1 MSELPWR
8 QRTQLI
14 QGPPGPMGS
23 FLAATAAWTPG
34 AVLNGATASTTITV
48 NGAMVTSPAW
58 AAWSA
63 SLPAGVIL
71 TAQVT
76 VANTVLVTL
85 INLSGSTQT
94 ITAGTVTATVPP
106 GSVGVF
112 LNGSSAWS
120 PGTIANNGL
129 ATLTVAVTGA
139 VLGQDAWAAFLTA
152 LPAGVIVWAS
162 VSSAGN
168 VQVCM
173 INLSGVSQTISPSS
187 VNVSVH

>member
-1 MSELPWR
+1 
-8 QRTQLI
+8 
-14 QGPPGPMGS
+14 MGS

-34 AVLNGATASTTITV
+34 AVLNGATASQSVTV

-63 SLPAGVIL
+63 ALPAGVIL

-76 VANTVLVTL
+76 AANTVLVTL

-94 ITAGTVTATVPP
+94 IAAGTVTATVPP

-120 PGTIANNGL
+120 PGTIANGAL
-129 ATLTVAVTGA
+129 VSLTVAVTGA

-152 LPAGVIVWAS
+152 LPAGVIVWAA

-173 INLSGVSQTISPSS
+173 INRRKKIDL
-187 VNVSVH
+187 